1 MRLIDQTSRQTAN
14 EHVINNDA
22 SPVTADPVQ
31 HGIVLTEK
39 GPVYSSVFAFN
50 HWSKFF
56 RATFVGMHLKCIPIA
71 QVHPRTSEERDGHI
85 QSGIL
90 EGVPRETD
98 AQPISNSRVLPHRSA
113 SEGEALVLVDALRSS
128 EACGDLANSF
138 GEMRPDVCASH
149 PHIPICLTTAQI
161 SRPIVGIAKR
171 DLA

>member
-1 MRLIDQTSRQTAN
+1 MGFHMLSN
-14 EHVINNDA
+14 LL
-22 SPVTADPVQ
+22 
-31 HGIVLTEK
+31 GL
-39 GPVYSSVFAFN
+39 N
-50 HWSKFF
+50 HWAKFV
-56 RATFVGMHLKCIPIA
+56 RTTFVGMHLKCILIT
-71 QVHPRTSEERDGHI
+71 QVHPRTSEERDDHI

-113 SEGEALVLVDALRSS
+113 SEGEALVLVDALRLS

-149 PHIPICLTTAQI
+149 PHIPICRTIAQI
-161 SRPIVGIAKR
+161 SRPIVGTAKR